1 MEGVIFEGDISAL
14 YNNVKKE
21 HENVAICVSSD

>member
-1 MEGVIFEGDISAL
+1 MEKGWAKRDEWMEGVIFEGDISAL

-21 HENVAICVSSD
+21 

>member
-1 MEGVIFEGDISAL
+1 MGKKGRNRWIEGVIFEGDISAL

-21 HENVAICVSSD
+21 